1 MRQYI
6 VTLKK
11 DNTKYQISESDLLE
25 IFDKEVNAYFLS
37 MKSLVSAEIRS
48 KEYGVVEIRRVS
60 CE

>member
-11 DNTKYQISESDLLE
+11 DNTRYQVSESDLLE
-25 IFDKEVNAYFLS
+25 IFDKEINAYFLS
-37 MKSLVSAEIRS
+37 MKSLVSVEIRS

-60 CE
+60 YE